1 VMLTLTSYEAEAPQ
15 NTINGAQV
23 IACSGCS
30 GGQRVGYLGMRV
42 KNRTKIDGNLQINNV
57 SKSTT
62 GSYGL
67 TIYYTNGASSSRSGY
82 MSVNGG
88 PAIVF
93 DGSPT
98 GSYSTVATL
107 NVVVSLN
114 AGNNTIEFYNPQ
126 DKAPDIDKIVV

>member
-1 VMLTLTSYEAEAPQ
+1 
-15 NTINGAQV
+15 
-23 IACSGCS
+23 
-30 GGQRVGYLGMRV
+30 
-42 KNRTKIDGNLQINNV
+42 
-57 SKSTT
+57 
-62 GSYGL
+62 
-67 TIYYTNGASSSRSGY
+67 
-82 MSVNGG
+82 VNGG
-88 PAIVF
+88 PATVF